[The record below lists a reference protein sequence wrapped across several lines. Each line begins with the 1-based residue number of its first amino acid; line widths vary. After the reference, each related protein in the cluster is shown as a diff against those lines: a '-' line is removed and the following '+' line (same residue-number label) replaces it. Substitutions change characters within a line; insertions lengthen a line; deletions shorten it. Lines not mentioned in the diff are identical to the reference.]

1 MAGHSDPRGC
11 SDAGVRQ
18 GWKRVVLSATILL
31 AVTTGL
37 VVTPGIAQAATGV
50 SNVTVGISPPTS
62 AAGGLT
68 TYAVSFT
75 TSSAGALDGTA
86 GDTVTIALPVN
97 TGLGSFNDGTT
108 SSLDVGATQDGY
120 CAATDT
126 STSTPTVTC
135 YVYGGDTIAASTTVT
150 ATLIGVTNPPAG
162 SPTLDVSTTSDVT
175 PVTSPSYTVTAA
187 RSVSGVG
194 VTISPPTSA
203 AGGLTTYA
211 VSFTTSSTGGLDGT
225 TGSTVTIALPPNT
238 GLGSLNDGYYYGW
251 GYSPLEVGASQVG
264 YCTATDTSAST
275 PTATCYVYSGY
286 TVGAST
292 AVTAMLTGVTNPPAG
307 SPTLDVSTTSDVTP
321 VTSPTYTVTADPIG
335 ERGGGHHHAPDLG
348 RRRVDHL
355 RRLVHHLVHRRP
367 GRLFGQHRDHRP
379 AGQHRPRLLQQ
390 FGLQFAPGR
399 GPPWSAT
406 ATPPTPPP
414 AHPR

>member
-1 MAGHSDPRGC
+1 MAGHSDLQGC

-37 VVTPGIAQAATGV
+37 VASPGIAQAATGV

-75 TSSAGALDGTA
+75 TSSTGGLDGA
-86 GDTVTIALPVN
+86 VGDTVTIALPAN

-108 SSLDVGATQDGY
+108 SSLDVGATQKGY
-120 CAATDT
+120 CEATDT

-135 YVYGGDTIAASTTVT
+135 YVYGGDTVAASTTVT
-150 ATLIGVTNPPAG
+150 ATLTGVTNPPAG

-194 VTISPPTSA
+194 VTITPPTSA

-211 VSFTTSSTGGLDGT
+211 VSFTTSSTGALDGDS
-225 TGSTVTIALPPNT
+225 GSTVTIALPANT
-238 GLGSLNDGYYYGW
+238 GLGTLNYGV
-251 GYSPLEVGASQVG
+251 LLLQ
-264 YCTATDTSAST
+264 
-275 PTATCYVYSGY
+275 
-286 TVGAST
+286 
-292 AVTAMLTGVTNPPAG
+292 LT
-307 SPTLDVSTTSDVTP
+307 
-321 VTSPTYTVTADPIG
+321 
-335 ERGGGHHHAPDLG
+335 
-348 RRRVDHL
+348 RRRGHPDRLLRCQRHQQCHSDRDLLRL
-355 RRLVHHLVHRRP
+355 RR
-367 GRLFGQHRDHRP
+367 
-379 AGQHRPRLLQQ
+379 
-390 FGLQFAPGR
+390 
-399 GPPWSAT
+399 
-406 ATPPTPPP
+406 
-414 AHPR
+414 

>member
-1 MAGHSDPRGC
+1 MAGRSDLRGC

-18 GWKRVVLSATILL
+18 GWRRVVLSATILL

-75 TSSAGALDGTA
+75 TSSSGALSGTA
-86 GDTVTIALPVN
+86 GDAVTVALPAN
-97 TGLGSFNDGTT
+97 TGLGSFNTGTI

-120 CAATDT
+120 CGATDT
-126 STSTPTVTC
+126 SASTPTVTC
-135 YVYGGDTIAASTTVT
+135 YVYSGDTIAASTTVT
-150 ATLIGVTNPPAG
+150 ATLNGVTNPPAG

-194 VTISPPTSA
+194 ATITPPTSA

-211 VSFTTSSTGGLDGT
+211 VSFTTSSTGGLDGNS
-225 TGSTVTIALPPNT
+225 GSTVTIALPPNT

-251 GYSPLEVGASQVG
+251 GYSPLEVGATQVG
-264 YCTATDTSAST
+264 YCT
-275 PTATCYVYSGY
+275 
-286 TVGAST
+286 
-292 AVTAMLTGVTNPPAG
+292 
-307 SPTLDVSTTSDVTP
+307 
-321 VTSPTYTVTADPIG
+321 
-335 ERGGGHHHAPDLG
+335 
-348 RRRVDHL
+348 
-355 RRLVHHLVHRRP
+355 
-367 GRLFGQHRDHRP
+367 
-379 AGQHRPRLLQQ
+379 
-390 FGLQFAPGR
+390 
-399 GPPWSAT
+399 
-406 ATPPTPPP
+406 PPTPAP
-414 AHPR
+414 AHPRRPATCTAGTRSAPRPPSRPCSPG